1 MKTVSVI
8 KAAQK
13 AGLKV
18 IAGGNRITIETDSIL
33 GGFIDQNGYA
43 VALRTIAKRDLAEH
57 KPEYDERRDSFHY
70 SIKGFLS
77 AFA

>member
-1 MKTVSVI
+1 MKTASVI
-8 KAAQK
+8 KAAKK

-18 IAGGNRITIETDSIL
+18 IAGGNRITVESDSVL
-33 GGFIDQNGYA
+33 GGFIDQDGYA
-43 VALRTIAKRDLAEH
+43 VALRTIARDDVKDH

-77 AFA
+77 SFA